1 MSEVTFHFVTLN
13 MFSMFTLT
21 PNKETV
27 REILRGF
34 SVFGFYK
41 NNTRPI
47 DDDFL
52 DVRLITSMSFSSC
65 RPSFCRSQPK
75 ARHPNVCTST
85 LTLRCCITLNTAW
98 TEKEVCQTY
107 AQTHAPNLYIQK
119 SFLAPVHVFTVMH
132 MD

>member
-1 MSEVTFHFVTLN
+1 MSEVTSHFVTLN

-21 PNKETV
+21 PDKETV

-34 SVFGFYK
+34 PVFGFYK
-41 NNTRPI
+41 NNTRFI
-47 DDDFL
+47 DYDFL
-52 DVRLITSMSFSSC
+52 DVCFITSMSFSSC

-98 TEKEVCQTY
+98 TGREVCQRY

-119 SFLAPVHVFTVMH
+119 SFLTPVHVCTVMQ